1 MKKFLVLLLVII
13 ASFALFGCNKNKKTT
28 LVMATEAGFAPYEY
42 YDGNVI
48 VGIDPDI
55 AAEIAKEMGLS
66 LEIMN
71 MNFDTIPDAIKT
83 GRADFGAAGM
93 SITEERKQVVDF
105 SIEYATS
112 EQVIIVMTDS
122 PIKTPADLAGK
133 NVAVQEGTVADLYL
147 ADFVA
152 DAKTLPS
159 KKYFEAV
166 SNLTTGRADAIL
178 LDKLPA
184 QEIVKTAPNL
194 IILPEPLF
202 TDKYAFA
209 VKKGNK
215 ELLDVINK
223 VMERMIADGT
233 INSLTMKHLGE

>member
-1 MKKFLVLLLVII
+1 MKRLIVALLLIV
-13 ASFALFGCNKNKKTT
+13 AAVCLFGCEKKKTK
-28 LVMATEAGFAPYEY
+28 VIMATEVGFAPYEY
-42 YDGNVI
+42 YKGSDV

-55 AAEIAKEMGLS
+55 AAEIAKEMGVE

-83 GRADFGAAGM
+83 GRADFAAAGM
-93 SITEERKQVVDF
+93 SITDERKQVVDF

-112 EQVIIVMTDS
+112 EQVIIVLADS

-133 NVAVQEGTVADLYL
+133 VVAVQEGTVADLYL
-147 ADFVA
+147 NDFVA

-184 QEIVKTAPNL
+184 QEIVKTAANL

-202 TDKYAFA
+202 TDKYALA
-209 VKKGNK
+209 VQKGNK
-215 ELLDVINK
+215 ELLDTINK
-223 VMERMIADGT
+223 VLTRLIAEGKIDE
-233 INSLTMKHLGE
+233 LTLKHLQ